1 MMQPIPILYL
11 DHAPIWGGAEAVL
24 INLLSEIDHNRFR
37 PLVATP
43 AEGFLAAPL
52 RRAGIE
58 QAHVTFGRLNE
69 AGILLPLHLA
79 RAVWQVAYLARKEN
93 AAIIHSNTVRT
104 HIVGAL
110 VGALTGIPV
119 VWTIHDNTFPP
130 GLFRR
135 LSAIPRRIIA
145 VSGWLA
151 ATYGGAANP
160 NAAAKMTVIP
170 NGLRLRETTMQ
181 HDSTVQRGALRAE
194 LGIPAQA
201 PLILSVGRLVK
212 GKAPHLFIEAA
223 CDLLAARTDA
233 HFVLVGGTDP
243 DDPDSVAYAATLDAL
258 VQASG
263 HSGRL
268 HMVGHRADVERFY
281 ADADLFVYCAVQ
293 PEGLPTVIL
302 EAMQYQLPVIASAIG
317 GAQEIVED
325 GIGGRLVAAGDRRQ
339 LTAAIVDLLDNAS
352 LRGRMA
358 AAGLA
363 RLREVYSPARQ
374 LALTQA
380 LYAELI
386 NVPT

>member
-1 MMQPIPILYL
+1 MI
-11 DHAPIWGGAEAVL
+11 
-24 INLLSEIDHNRFR
+24 S
-37 PLVATP
+37 
-43 AEGFLAAPL
+43 
-52 RRAGIE
+52 
-58 QAHVTFGRLNE
+58 
-69 AGILLPLHLA
+69 LP
-79 RAVWQVAYLARKEN
+79 
-93 AAIIHSNTVRT
+93 
-104 HIVGAL
+104 
-110 VGALTGIPV
+110 
-119 VWTIHDNTFPP
+119 
-130 GLFRR
+130 
-135 LSAIPRRIIA
+135 
-145 VSGWLA
+145 
-151 ATYGGAANP
+151 
-160 NAAAKMTVIP
+160 
-170 NGLRLRETTMQ
+170 
-181 HDSTVQRGALRAE
+181 
-194 LGIPAQA
+194 
-201 PLILSVGRLVK
+201 
-212 GKAPHLFIEAA
+212 
-223 CDLLAARTDA
+223 ARTDA